1 MALEGYQRLSFE
13 RPRDGVLLVLL
24 DRPEQLNATDEL
36 MHSELSRVWH
46 DVAADDSR
54 AVVIAGQGRAFCAGG
69 DLDLIERQVGNHAL
83 VTTMMGEAAAI
94 VRGVLDCPKPV
105 VSAVHGTA
113 YGAGL
118 ALALLADISVV
129 ADDAKLSDGHVR
141 LGLAAGDHA
150 VLLWPLLCGMAKAK
164 YHLLTGAPL
173 DGREAE
179 RIGLVS
185 RCVPEEQVLP
195 EALDIA
201 QRLAKSSPTAVAWTK
216 SSLNHWYRAAMP
228 AFEASL
234 ALEML
239 GFFGPDV
246 TDGLA
251 RLSKKQSGQPT

>member
-13 RPRDGVLLVLL
+13 RPREGLLLVLL
-24 DRPEQLNATDEL
+24 DRPDHLNATDEV
-36 MHSELSRVWH
+36 MHGELARVWR
-46 DVAADDSR
+46 DVAEDADSR
-54 AVVIAGQGRAFCAGG
+54 AVVVAGKGKAFCAGG
-69 DLDLIERQVGNHAL
+69 DLDLIERQVGNHDL
-83 VTTMMGEAAAI
+83 VVRMMNEARDI
-94 VRGVLDCPKPV
+94 VHGVIDCPKPV
-105 VSAVHGTA
+105 VSAVHGSA

-129 ADDAKLSDGHVR
+129 AEDARLSDGHVR

-185 RCVPEEQVLP
+185 RCVPADQVLT
-195 EALDIA
+195 EALTIA
-201 QRLAKSSPTAVAWTK
+201 ERLAASSTTAVRWTRQ
-216 SSLNHWYRAAMP
+216 SLNHFYDAAMP

-239 GFFGPDV
+239 GFFGPDIQ
-246 TDGLA
+246 DGLK
-251 RLSKKQSGQPT
+251 RLRDKQS

>member
-1 MALEGYQRLSFE
+1 MALEGYQRLTFE
-13 RPRDGVLLVLL
+13 RPSDGVLLVLL

-36 MHSELSRVWH
+36 MHTELSRVWR
-46 DVAADDSR
+46 DIADDPDSR
-54 AVVIAGQGRAFCAGG
+54 AVVLAGKGRAFCAGG

-83 VTTMMGEAAAI
+83 VVKMMDEAAAI
-94 VRGVLDCPKPV
+94 VRGLLDCPKPV
-105 VSAVHGTA
+105 VSAVHGSA

-118 ALALLADISVV
+118 SLALLADISVV

-141 LGLAAGDHA
+141 LGLAAGDHG
-150 VLLWPLLCGMAKAK
+150 VLVWPLLCGMAKAK

-185 RCVPEEQVLP
+185 RCLPEEQVLP
-195 EALDIA
+195 EALTIA
-201 QRLAKSSPTAVAWTK
+201 ERLAATSPTAVRWTRQ
-216 SSLNHWYRAAMP
+216 SLNHWYRAAMP

-246 TDGLA
+246 PESLA
-251 RLSKKQSGQPT
+251 KRKDS

>member
-36 MHSELSRVWH
+36 MHTELSRLWR
-46 DVAADDSR
+46 DIADDEGSR
-54 AVVIAGQGRAFCAGG
+54 AVVLAGKGAAFCAGG
-69 DLDLIERQVGNHAL
+69 DLDLISRQVGNHAL
-83 VTTMMGEAAAI
+83 VLKLMEEAATI
-94 VRGVLDCPKPV
+94 VRGLLDCPKPV
-105 VSAVHGTA
+105 VSAVHGAA

-118 ALALLADISVV
+118 SVALLADISVV
-129 ADDAKLSDGHVR
+129 AEDAKLSDGHVR

-150 VLLWPLLCGMAKAK
+150 ALVWPLLCGMAKAK

-185 RCVPEEQVLP
+185 RCLPEEQVLL

-201 QRLAKSSPTAVAWTK
+201 ERLATTSATAVRWTRQ
-216 SSLNHWYRAAMP
+216 SLNHWYRAAMP

-234 ALEML
+234 ALEAL

-246 TDGLA
+246 PEGLA
-251 RLSKKQSGQPT
+251 RLAKKKDA